1 MRLMKPD
8 KELQKWRETSE
19 EKRLRRDDNQTY
31 HKYEFTPGNIAIAI
45 FMLVSTIGFLLLI

>member
-8 KELQKWRETSE
+8 NELEKWRETSE

-31 HKYEFTPGNIAIAI
+31 HKYGFTPGNIAIAI

>member
-1 MRLMKPD
+1 MRLMNPD
-8 KELQKWRETSE
+8 NELEKWRETSE

-31 HKYEFTPGNIAIAI
+31 HKYGFTPGNIAIAI